1 MRISIRAHIGREQL
15 QKLLLEHGG
24 DASAIPQQQVRTA
37 LSKRFDAHWPGK
49 LFSAAVAENVPFF
62 PLDRAAIKDILRL
75 HLKEMALKEMERG
88 SMVDFVYDSLLIN
101 YMTSHKY
108 VHYLKYSNPG
118 LFSYAFLQC

>member
-1 MRISIRAHIGREQL
+1 M
-15 QKLLLEHGG
+15 
-24 DASAIPQQQVRTA
+24 RTA